1 MIYLMKRYE
10 GTACKIKLEVKHMN
24 KVVSSALAIGAG
36 MAAFNLMK
44 NNNMMSTRQMKKI
57 GKRISKAF

>member
-1 MIYLMKRYE
+1 
-10 GTACKIKLEVKHMN
+10 MN
-24 KVVSSALAIGAG
+24 RVVSSALAIGAG
-36 MAAFNLMK
+36 MAAYNLMK